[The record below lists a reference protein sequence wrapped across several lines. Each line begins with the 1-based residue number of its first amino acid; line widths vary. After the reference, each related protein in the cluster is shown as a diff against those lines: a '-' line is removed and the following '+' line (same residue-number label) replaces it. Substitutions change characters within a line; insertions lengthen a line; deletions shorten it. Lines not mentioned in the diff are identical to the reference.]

1 MKIELDNSAL
11 ERRRISAYAR
21 GSITIADE
29 SYRSSIIVTT
39 ERVVEDCLPE
49 QARDLGES
57 HIETLIELKP
67 EVVLFGTG
75 RRVAF
80 PPDEACQLLYLRQI
94 GFEIMDTGAACRSFN
109 FLSGEGRRIAAALFM
124 VD

>member
-11 ERRRISAYAR
+11 ERRQIAAYSR

-29 SYRSSIIVTT
+29 SYNSSIIVTSET
-39 ERVVEDCLPE
+39 VVEGCLPK
-49 QARDLGES
+49 QARDLEEA
-57 HIETLIELKP
+57 HVETIIELKP

-80 PPDEACQLLYLRQI
+80 PPDGACQLLYLRQI

-109 FLSGEGRRIAAALFM
+109 FLSGEGRRVAAALFM
-124 VD
+124 ID

>member
-1 MKIELDNSAL
+1 MKLELDNSAL
-11 ERRRISAYAR
+11 ERRRIAAYSR

-29 SYRSSIIVTT
+29 SYNSSIIVTSDA
-39 ERVVEDCLPE
+39 VVEGCLPE
-49 QARDLGES
+49 QARDLKES
-57 HIETLIELKP
+57 HVETIIELKP

-75 RRVAF
+75 RLVAF

-124 VD
+124 ID

>member
-1 MKIELDNSAL
+1 MKLELDNSAL
-11 ERRRISAYAR
+11 ERRQIGAYAR
-21 GSITIADE
+21 GSITIADK

-39 ERVVEDCLPE
+39 ERVVEGCLPE
-49 QARDLGES
+49 QVRDLGES
-57 HIETLIELKP
+57 HVETIIELKP

-124 VD
+124 ID

>member
-11 ERRRISAYAR
+11 ERRQIAAYSR

-29 SYRSSIIVTT
+29 SYNSSIIVTSET
-39 ERVVEDCLPE
+39 VVEGCLPK
-49 QARDLGES
+49 QARDLEEA
-57 HIETLIELKP
+57 HVETIIELKP

-75 RRVAF
+75 RRVSF
-80 PPDEACQLLYLRQI
+80 PPDGACQLLYLRQI

-109 FLSGEGRRIAAALFM
+109 FLSGEGRRVAAALFM
-124 VD
+124 ID

>member
-11 ERRRISAYAR
+11 ERRQIAAYSR

-29 SYRSSIIVTT
+29 SYNSSIIVTSET
-39 ERVVEDCLPE
+39 VVEGCLPK
-49 QARDLGES
+49 QARDLEEA
-57 HIETLIELKP
+57 HVETIIELKP

-75 RRVAF
+75 RRVSF
-80 PPDEACQLLYLRQI
+80 PPDGACQLLYLRQI

-109 FLSGEGRRIAAALFM
+109 FLAGEGRRVAAALFM
-124 VD
+124 ID